1 MALITERDRLRE
13 DVTAIAELTGF
24 NRSSLIPILQEV
36 KGKYRG
42 VDSYAMQLIADVL
55 DIHPVEV
62 YAVATFYAF
71 LQPETE
77 GRYVFRLCRTLSC
90 EFAGKDLVARQLSE
104 ALGLG
109 FGETSPDG
117 TFTLAW
123 TNCMGMCDQG
133 PAMLVNDQVF
143 TQLNQAKVR
152 TIVEDYR
159 AKAEAHGSQQVP
171 ERAR

>member
-1 MALITERDRLRE
+1 MLITERDRLRE

-36 KGKYRG
+36 KQKYRG
-42 VDSYAMQLIADVL
+42 IDSYAMQLIADVL

-71 LQPETE
+71 LKPETE

-90 EFAGKDLVARQLSE
+90 EFAGKELVAEQLQE
-104 ALGLG
+104 ALGMR

-117 TFTLAW
+117 TFTLEW

-133 PAMLVNDQVF
+133 PAMLVNEKVY
-143 TQLNQAKVR
+143 TLMTPAKAR
-152 TIVEDYR
+152 AIVEEYR
-159 AKAEAHGSQQVP
+159 TAAEEHGAQPVL